1 MNNKDFDAFLA
12 ISGMEPPQPE
22 TKVQTPQPKAS
33 DNFFGAPSYR
43 GENQQDLT
51 EDERRAESGDRSDID
66 ELTSKQNLSSSVASI
81 GAGLTLTIG
90 ISSVA
95 GTGGAGLGVGVG
107 LVTCLSYGIEAA
119 SGKKSGIVRLGAMS
133 IGTAYAG
140 YQLWNNYSQNSA
152 VNEVNHSVELYMIKQ
167 PRNDVSLGQVATWLV
182 YGVVAIAVVRFLLAP
197 KIKKTTSSNNP
208 LNF

>member
-22 TKVQTPQPKAS
+22 TKVQAPQPKAS

-51 EDERRAESGDRSDID
+51 EDEKRAETTDRSDID
-66 ELTSKQNLSSSVASI
+66 ELTSKQNLSSGVASI
-81 GAGLTLTIG
+81 GTGLTITIG

-95 GTGGAGLGVGVG
+95 GTTGAGLGVGVG
-107 LVTCLSYGIEAA
+107 LVSCLVFGSEAA
-119 SGKKSGIVRLGAMS
+119 TGKKSGIVRLGAMT
-133 IGTAYAG
+133 IGTGYAG
-140 YQLWNNYSQNSA
+140 YQLWNNYTQNSA
-152 VNEVNHSVELYMIKQ
+152 VNEINHSVELYMVKQ
-167 PRNDVSLGQVATWLV
+167 PRNDISLGQVATWLM

-197 KIKKTTSSNNP
+197 KNKKIASSNNP

>member
-1 MNNKDFDAFLA
+1 MNNNQFDAFLA

-22 TKVQTPQPKAS
+22 TKQQPPQPKAS

-51 EDERRAESGDRSDID
+51 EDERRAETTERSDID
-66 ELTSKQNLSSSVASI
+66 ELTSKQNFSSGITSI

-90 ISSVA
+90 VTSVA
-95 GTGGAGLGVGVG
+95 GTSGAGLGVGIG
-107 LVTCLSYGIEAA
+107 LVGCLIYGTEALN
-119 SGKKSGIVRLGAMS
+119 GKKSGIVRLGAMS

-140 YQLWNNYSQNSA
+140 YQLWNNYAQSSA
-152 VNEVNHSVELYMIKQ
+152 VNEVNHSVELYMVKQ
-167 PRNDVSLGQVATWLV
+167 PHNDVSLGQVATWLM
-182 YGVVAIAVVRFLLAP
+182 YGVVAIALIKFLLAP
-197 KIKKTTSSNNP
+197 KTKKTTNTNNP